1 MIPVEHALAVAEM
14 TLDWHLDILLVG
26 HEAGP
31 QEAPLVS
38 MDAGQRVAAV
48 QERMLGTLAFEEQ
61 AEAHID
67 SFAEL
72 LRRSELE
79 GC

>member
-1 MIPVEHALAVAEM
+1 MI
-14 TLDWHLDILLVG
+14 LDWHLDILLAG
-26 HEAGP
+26 HEADL
-31 QEAPLVS
+31 QEAPSVS
-38 MDAGQRVAAV
+38 MDAGQCGAVV
-48 QERMLGTLAFEEQ
+48 QERMLGTWAFEEQ

-72 LRRSELE
+72 RQHSELE